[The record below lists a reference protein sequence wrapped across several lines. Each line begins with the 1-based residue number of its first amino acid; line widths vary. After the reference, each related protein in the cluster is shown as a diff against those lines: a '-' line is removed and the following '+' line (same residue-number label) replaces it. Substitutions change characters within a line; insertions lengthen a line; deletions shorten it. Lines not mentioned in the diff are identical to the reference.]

1 MRIPVSL
8 LVLTFCVG
16 GAFADVKAADACKA
30 KLSPIGQ
37 EIYEVAL
44 AQHPT
49 QSTGRSI
56 VTDEVKKLIGE
67 GKLSLLEG
75 RKEGEAAGDC
85 LKLLK

>member
-1 MRIPVSL
+1 MRIPASL
-8 LVLTFCVG
+8 VVLTFCA
-16 GAFADVKAADACKA
+16 GAVSADVKAADACKA

-37 EIYEVAL
+37 EIYEAAL

-49 QSTGRSI
+49 PSTGRSI

-67 GKLSLLEG
+67 DKVSLLEG